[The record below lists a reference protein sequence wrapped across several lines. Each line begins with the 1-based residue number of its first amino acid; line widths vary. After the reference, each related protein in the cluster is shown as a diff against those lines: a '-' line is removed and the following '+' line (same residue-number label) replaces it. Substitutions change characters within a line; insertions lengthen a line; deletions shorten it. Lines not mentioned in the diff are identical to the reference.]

1 VPDHEDQAHASEHE
15 HGPAH
20 EHDHAHDHGHEHE
33 HGHERE
39 HQHDHGDGHGHDAG
53 EIDADISGWIAAA
66 PKESCPACGALGAL
80 RLGGGLYCPAC
91 GETTTNPGYTGPP
104 HPGDD

>member
-1 VPDHEDQAHASEHE
+1 MPDHEDHAHASEHG
-15 HGPAH
+15 HDHSH
-20 EHDHAHDHGHEHE
+20 EHDHSHDHPHDHDHDHEHE
-33 HGHERE
+33 GGHG
-39 HQHDHGDGHGHDAG
+39 GGHGHDAG

-66 PKESCPACGALGAL
+66 PKESCPACGAPGAL

-104 HPGDD
+104 DLGAGT